1 MFRKIFDKTTIFEC
15 LLFFLIFLVV
25 FITTEF
31 FSLFL
36 SLAALIFILMRSIGV
51 VIIADKFLKT
61 SKPFYFEDAQKI
73 LKIILF
79 TYVFLIALFTPI
91 AVNRWEWAREIIFWP
106 TL

>member
-1 MFRKIFDKTTIFEC
+1 MFRKVFDKSTIFKC
-15 LLFFLIFLVV
+15 LLIFLISLVV

-36 SLAALIFILMRSIGV
+36 SLAALIFILMRSIGS
-51 VIIADKFLKT
+51 VIIVDKFLKT

-79 TYVFLIALFTPI
+79 TYVFLIALFTQV
-91 AVNRWEWAREIIFWP
+91 AVNCWKWAREIIFWP
-106 TL
+106 TM